1 MADSRRSPR
10 DVPYLRAVRFPS
22 EAVAGQVYVAVQD
35 AIFTGPPNDLSAY
48 RFHQRQGVW
57 YVAVLGKEPPPELDE
72 RIRAI
77 LATGEP
83 VTLAPDVVATL
94 TARRAQAH
102 TLGSRVEGH
111 YRPGQPF

>member
-1 MADSRRSPR
+1 MADSSRRRLP
-10 DVPYLRAVRFPS
+10 VPYLRAVRLAR
-22 EAVAGQVYVAVQD
+22 EAVAGRVYVAVQD

-77 LATGEP
+77 LAAGEP
-83 VTLAPDVVATL
+83 VTLPAEVVATL
-94 TARRAQAH
+94 TARRAQVRK
-102 TLGSRVEGH
+102 LGPWLERH
-111 YRPGQPF
+111 HRPGQAL